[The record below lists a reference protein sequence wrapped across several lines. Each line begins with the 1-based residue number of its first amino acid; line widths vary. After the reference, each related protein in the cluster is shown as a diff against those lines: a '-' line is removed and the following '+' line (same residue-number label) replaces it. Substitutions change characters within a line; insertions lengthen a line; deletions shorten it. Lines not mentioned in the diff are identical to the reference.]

1 MSRTNPRVQVDPSRI
16 FDIAVDIS
24 APPERVWQV
33 MSDVERWPEW
43 TASVQSVKRL
53 DSGPFRVGSR
63 ARVKQPKF
71 LPAVWEVT
79 ELDAPRSFTW
89 VTRSPGVVASGR
101 HRVESSS
108 RGSRATLSVAYGGLL
123 GGLAAKLLSGLTDRY
138 LMYEAAGLKER
149 SEAYVQPT
157 KRS

>member
-1 MSRTNPRVQVDPSRI
+1 MSRTNPRVGVAPARI

-24 APPERVWQV
+24 APPDRVWQV
-33 MSDVERWPEW
+33 MSDVERWAEW
-43 TASVQSVKRL
+43 TQSVQSVKRL
-53 DSGPFRVGSR
+53 DDGPFRIGSR

-71 LPAVWEVT
+71 LPAVWVVT

-89 VTRSPGVVASGR
+89 VTRSPGMFASGK
-101 HRVESSS
+101 HRVEPTA

-123 GGLAAKLLSGLTDRY
+123 GGIVARLLAGITDRY

-149 SEAYVQPT
+149 SEAYVPLQS
-157 KRS
+157 R